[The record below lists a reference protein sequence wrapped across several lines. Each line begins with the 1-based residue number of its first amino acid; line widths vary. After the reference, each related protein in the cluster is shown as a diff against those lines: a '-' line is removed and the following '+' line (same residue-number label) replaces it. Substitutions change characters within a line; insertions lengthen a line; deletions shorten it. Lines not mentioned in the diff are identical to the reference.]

1 MSMTLEVF
9 VNQINDFDSLS
20 ASQKIDYFVYFH
32 TSIMGNE
39 GCSPREIENYFDQLK
54 TSKYSNIP
62 QYLKKNSK
70 KSKGKITKFVL
81 QKGLYHLERTKKIE
95 IDGLMSIPKVIA
107 PTNSYFP
114 LELFDNTRDY
124 LKTIAKQAASCYDQ
138 GLYDACS
145 VMTRKLL
152 EVLII
157 ESFERFNISS
167 KIKNASN
174 GHFYFLSDLIDYFRA
189 ETTWN
194 IGRNAKD
201 SLTSLKKMGDMSA
214 HNRRYSAKKSDVDK
228 LKDDLRIVLEE
239 LIHLIDYPNWKK

>member
-1 MSMTLEVF
+1 MKLEEF
-9 VNQINDFDSLS
+9 IHQISDFESFS
-20 ASQKIDYFVYFH
+20 ASQKIDYFVYYH
-32 TSIMGNE
+32 TSILGNE
-39 GCSPREIENYFDQLK
+39 GCSAKDIESYFNELK
-54 TSKYSNIP
+54 IAKYSNIP
-62 QYLKKNSK
+62 QYLKNNSK
-70 KSKGKITKFVL
+70 KVRGKLTKFVL
-81 QKGLYHLERTKKIE
+81 QKGVYHLERTKKIG
-95 IDGLMSIPKVIA
+95 IDELMNVPKLIV

-167 KIKNASN
+167 KIKNVSN
-174 GHFYFLSDLIDYFRA
+174 GHFYFLSDLIDHFRA
-189 ETTWN
+189 ETIWN
-194 IGRNAKD
+194 ISRNAKD

-214 HNRRYSAKKSDVDK
+214 HNRRYSAKKPDVDK

-239 LIHLIDYPNWKK
+239 LVHLIDYPNWKK

>member
-1 MSMTLEVF
+1 MSLDLITF
-9 VNQINDFDSLS
+9 VNQIEKFDDIP
-20 ASQKIDYFVYFH
+20 ASQKIDYFVYYH
-32 TSIMGNE
+32 TSILGNE
-39 GCSPREIENYFDQLK
+39 GCSAKDIESYFNELK
-54 TSKYSNIP
+54 ISKYSNIP
-62 QYLKKNSK
+62 QYLKNNSK
-70 KSKGKITKFVL
+70 KVKGKTVKFIL
-81 QKGLYHLERTKKIE
+81 QKGLYHLERTKKNE
-95 IDGLMSIPKVIA
+95 IDGLMNVPKIIA
-107 PTNSYFP
+107 PTSSYFP

-157 ESFERFNISS
+157 ESFERFKISS
-167 KIKNASN
+167 KIKNGSS
-174 GHFYFLSDLIDYFRA
+174 GHFYFLSDLIDHFRA
-189 ETTWN
+189 ETAWN

-239 LIHLIDYPNWKK
+239 LVQLIDYPNWKK

>member
-1 MSMTLEVF
+1 MNLSSF
-9 VNQINDFDSLS
+9 VDRIVDFDSLT

-32 TSIMGNE
+32 TVIVGNE
-39 GCSPREIENYFDQLK
+39 GCTAKDIEKYFDELK
-54 TSKYSNIP
+54 TTKYTNIS
-62 QYLKKNSK
+62 QYLKTNSK
-70 KSKGKITKFVL
+70 KTKAKGIKFIL
-81 QKGLYHLERTKKIE
+81 QKGLYHLERSKKNE
-95 IDGLMSIPKVIA
+95 IDLLLNVPRPVN
-107 PTNSYFP
+107 PTNNYFP

-124 LKTIAKQAASCYDQ
+124 LKTIAKQAVSCYDQ
-138 GLYDACS
+138 GLFDASS

-174 GHFYFLSDLIDYFRA
+174 GHFYFLSDLIDHFRA
-189 ETTWN
+189 ETAWN

-201 SLTSLKKMGDMSA
+201 SLASLKKMGDMSA

-239 LIHLIDYPNWKK
+239 LVHLIDYPNWKK

>member
-1 MSMTLEVF
+1 MSLEEF
-9 VNQINDFDSLS
+9 ASRIDSFDTLS
-20 ASQKIDYFVYFH
+20 ASGKIDYFVYYY
-32 TSIMGNE
+32 TVILGNV
-39 GCSPREIENYFDQLK
+39 GCTPKDVENCFEELK
-54 TSKYSNIP
+54 TPRYTNVS
-62 QYLKKNSK
+62 QYLKTNSK
-70 KSKGKITKFVL
+70 KTKSKSIKFIL
-81 QKGLYHLERTKKIE
+81 QKGLYHLERSKKNE
-95 IDGLMSIPKVIA
+95 MDSLLSVPKAVA
-107 PTNSYFP
+107 PTNNYFP

-157 ESFERFNISS
+157 ESFERFNMSS
-167 KIKNASN
+167 KIKNTSN
-174 GHFYFLSDLIDYFRA
+174 GHFYFLSDLIDHFRA

-214 HNRRYSAKKSDVDK
+214 HNRRYSAKKPDVDK

-239 LIHLIDYPNWKK
+239 LVHLIDYPNWK